1 MTESTT
7 DIDVGPEPEQA
18 PVTPLTQLV
27 VIDPR
32 ELLDHPDNIRKG
44 KPDVADLVESVK
56 EVGLLEPLLVVPA
69 DDDRL
74 MVVAGH
80 RRKAAAIAAGLD
92 VVECLVRFD
101 LTAKAAA
108 IGTMLVEND
117 QRHDLSD
124 AERAG
129 AYQTLLDLGEEAG
142 RIGRLGGVSAKAVEA
157 AAALTAKK
165 KAHGIA
171 LKHDL
176 GIEDALILA
185 EFEDDK
191 EALKDLAVVAIKEPE
206 MLAHRASRIRKD
218 RETEAATAESKAKAK
233 ELGLALTDFGPRY
246 DAKTADPNKVSG
258 LVHKDLTPV
267 TDDEADL
274 AWIDHDGS
282 LVLMVANPK
291 ERGFRKPPSANAAP
305 KKERTEEDKERM
317 RETIANNKAWPAA
330 SEVRLAFVKALVQRR
345 TAPKGMLAF
354 TLASHIIDT
363 GLARDVSDPL
373 IEDWYGPPKG
383 KSFGATAL
391 RDMLD
396 APDPRLTVVAFAQ
409 IASALE
415 WRMREKDGWR
425 VGHGHQARYLGFLQ
439 SVGYQPSE
447 LEASLIGPADPKAK
461 KAATKAA

>member
-1 MTESTT
+1 MTETTT
-7 DIDVGPEPEQA
+7 DTDVGPEPNQV

-27 VIDPR
+27 VIDPN

-44 KPDVADLVESVK
+44 KPEVGDLVESIR
-56 EVGLLEPLLVVPA
+56 EVGVLEPLLVVPA
-69 DDDRL
+69 EDDRL

-92 VVECLVRFD
+92 TVECLIRFD
-101 LTAKAAA
+101 LASKAAA
-108 IGTMLVEND
+108 IGGMLVEND
-117 QRHDLSD
+117 QRHDLTD

-142 RIGRLGGVSAKAVEA
+142 RIGRLGGISAEEVER
-157 AAALTAKK
+157 AAALTSKK

-176 GIEDALILA
+176 SIEDSLILA
-185 EFEDDK
+185 DFESDK
-191 EALKDLAVVAIKEPE
+191 EALKELAVVAIKEPH

-218 RETEAATAESKAKAK
+218 RETEARTKESVAKAK
-233 ELGLALTDFGPRY
+233 ELGLALTEFGPRY
-246 DAKTADPNKVSG
+246 DAKVSDPMKVKD

-267 TDDEADL
+267 ADDEADL

-282 LVLMVANPK
+282 LVLMVSHPK

-305 KKERTEEDKERM
+305 RKERTEEDKEKM

-330 SEVRLAFVKALVQRR
+330 SEVRLEFVKGLVQRR
-345 TAPKGMLAF
+345 TPPKGMLGF
-354 TLASHIIDT
+354 VLATHIIDT
-363 GLARDVSDPL
+363 GLARDQSDSL
-373 IEDWYGPPKG
+373 IEDWFGPAKSKG
-383 KSFGATAL
+383 YFSTAL
-391 RDMLD
+391 NDMLD

-415 WRMREKDGWR
+415 WRMREKNGWR
-425 VGHGHQARYLGFLQ
+425 VNHGHQARYLGFLA
-439 SVGYQPSE
+439 SVGYQLSE
-447 LEASLIGPADPKAK
+447 IEQSLVPAKPKT